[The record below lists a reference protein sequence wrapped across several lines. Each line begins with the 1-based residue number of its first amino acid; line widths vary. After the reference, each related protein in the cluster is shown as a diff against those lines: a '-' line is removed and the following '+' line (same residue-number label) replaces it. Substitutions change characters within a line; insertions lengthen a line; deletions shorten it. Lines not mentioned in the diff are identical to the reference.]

1 MSSPAPVWLD
11 DIVREFGRSAGL
23 SDFSLNDRGAA
34 AATFETGAQ
43 LRFEYAFES
52 LVVALSFP
60 YPVSDPAAARRLLAA
75 AHPGARAPFRLRAG
89 ILARS
94 GRAILAARSA
104 LRNLRGR
111 KGPAAQRAARELG
124 ALLADTE
131 LFESYRAALLET

>member
-1 MSSPAPVWLD
+1 MSGPAPAWLD

-60 YPVSDPAAARRLLAA
+60 YPAADPAAARRLLAV
-75 AHPGARAPFRLRAG
+75 AHPGARPPFKLRAG
-89 ILARS
+89 LQARS
-94 GRAILAARSA
+94 GRALLVARFPERETTLPAVNAAFSA
-104 LRNLRGR
+104 LWRLS
-111 KGPAAQRAARELG
+111 ED
-124 ALLADTE
+124 LAGGT
-131 LFESYRAALLET
+131 A

>member
-1 MSSPAPVWLD
+1 MSGPAPAWLD

-60 YPVSDPAAARRLLAA
+60 YPVSDPDAARRLLAA
-75 AHPGARAPFRLRAG
+75 AHPGARPGFKLRAG
-89 ILARS
+89 LQPRT
-94 GRAILAARSA
+94 GRALLVARFPEREATLPAVNAAFSA
-104 LRNLRGR
+104 LWRLS
-111 KGPAAQRAARELG
+111 ED
-124 ALLADTE
+124 LAGGT
-131 LFESYRAALLET
+131 A

>member
-23 SDFSLNDRGAA
+23 SNFSLNDRGAA

-89 ILARS
+89 LLANS
-94 GRAILAARSA
+94 GRAILVARFPEREATLPAVNAAFSA
-104 LRNLRGR
+104 LWRIS
-111 KGPAAQRAARELG
+111 ED
-124 ALLADTE
+124 LAGGT
-131 LFESYRAALLET
+131 A

>member
-52 LVVALSFP
+52 LGVARSFP
-60 YPVSDPAAARRLLAA
+60 YPCGDPAAARRLLAA
-75 AHPGARAPFRLRAG
+75 AHPGARPGF
-89 ILARS
+89 
-94 GRAILAARSA
+94 
-104 LRNLRGR
+104 
-111 KGPAAQRAARELG
+111 
-124 ALLADTE
+124 
-131 LFESYRAALLET
+131 

>member
-60 YPVSDPAAARRLLAA
+60 YPAADPAAARRPLAV
-75 AHPGARAPFRLRAG
+75 AHPGARPPFTPRAG
-89 ILARS
+89 LLEKS
-94 GRAILAARSA
+94 GRALLAARFPERETTLPAVNAAFSA
-104 LRNLRGR
+104 LWRIAEDLAG
-111 KGPAAQRAARELG
+111 GPA
-124 ALLADTE
+124 
-131 LFESYRAALLET
+131 

>member
-60 YPVSDPAAARRLLAA
+60 YPASDPAAARRLLVA
-75 AHPGARAPFRLRAG
+75 AHPGARAPFKLRAG
-89 ILARS
+89 LLAKS
-94 GRAILAARSA
+94 GRAILAARFPEREATLPAVNAAFSA
-104 LRNLRGR
+104 LWRLSEDLAG
-111 KGPAAQRAARELG
+111 GPA
-124 ALLADTE
+124 
-131 LFESYRAALLET
+131 

>member
-1 MSSPAPVWLD
+1 MSGPAPAWLD

-60 YPVSDPAAARRLLAA
+60 YPVSDPDAARRLLAA
-75 AHPGARAPFRLRAG
+75 AHPGARPGFKLRAG
-89 ILARS
+89 LQPRT
-94 GRAILAARSA
+94 GRALLVARFPEREATLPAVNAAFSA
-104 LRNLRGR
+104 LWRLSEDLAG
-111 KGPAAQRAARELG
+111 GPA
-124 ALLADTE
+124 
-131 LFESYRAALLET
+131 

>member
-23 SDFSLNDRGAA
+23 SNFSLNDRGAA

-60 YPVSDPAAARRLLAA
+60 YPASDPAAARRLLAA
-75 AHPGARAPFRLRAG
+75 AHPGARAPFKLRAG
-89 ILARS
+89 LLERS
-94 GRAILAARSA
+94 GRALLAARFPERETTLPAVNAAFSA
-104 LRNLRGR
+104 LWRLSEDLAG
-111 KGPAAQRAARELG
+111 GPA
-124 ALLADTE
+124 
-131 LFESYRAALLET
+131 

>member
-60 YPVSDPAAARRLLAA
+60 Y
-75 AHPGARAPFRLRAG
+75 RAPFRLRAG

-94 GRAILAARSA
+94 GRAILAARFPEREATLPAVNAAFSA
-104 LRNLRGR
+104 LWRLSEDLAG
-111 KGPAAQRAARELG
+111 GPA
-124 ALLADTE
+124 
-131 LFESYRAALLET
+131 

>member
-1 MSSPAPVWLD
+1 MSGPAPVWLD

-75 AHPGARAPFRLRAG
+75 AHPGARLPFKLRAG
-89 ILARS
+89 LLGKS
-94 GRAILAARSA
+94 GRAILAARFPEREATLPAVNAVFSA
-104 LRNLRGR
+104 LWRIAEDLAG
-111 KGPAAQRAARELG
+111 GPA
-124 ALLADTE
+124 
-131 LFESYRAALLET
+131 

>member
-60 YPVSDPAAARRLLAA
+60 YPVSGPAAARRLLAA
-75 AHPGARAPFRLRAG
+75 AHPGARPGFKLRAG
-89 ILARS
+89 LLEKS
-94 GRAILAARSA
+94 GRAILAARFPERETTLPAVNAAFSA
-104 LRNLRGR
+104 LWRLAEDLAG
-111 KGPAAQRAARELG
+111 GPA
-124 ALLADTE
+124 
-131 LFESYRAALLET
+131 